1 MFVDRDDNDKDDDD
15 DDDDDDDWDDL
26 DDDDDDEKTTTKCL
40 YGTRKR
46 SKMLFD
52 QFERKLARK
61 RENKTD
67 CCTLLSVMI
76 AFLPYLGY
84 AKYKNY
90 KV

>member
-1 MFVDRDDNDKDDDD
+1 MYKICLRLSVERKDDSTEREVKK
-15 DDDDDDDWDDL
+15 WKL
-26 DDDDDDEKTTTKCL
+26 DCSARANTVRT
-40 YGTRKR
+40 
-46 SKMLFD
+46 
-52 QFERKLARK
+52 RK